1 MRMFMFLGFVTLP
14 PKHAL
19 IPSDASEDTMYMAY
33 ELA

>member
-1 MRMFMFLGFVTLP
+1 MFMFLGFVALP

-19 IPSDASEDTMYMAY
+19 IPVDPAADENLYMAY